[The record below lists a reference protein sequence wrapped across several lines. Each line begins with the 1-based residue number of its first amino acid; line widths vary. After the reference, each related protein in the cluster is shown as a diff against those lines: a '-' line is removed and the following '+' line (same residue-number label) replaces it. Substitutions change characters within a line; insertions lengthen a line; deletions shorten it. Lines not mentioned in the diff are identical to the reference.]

1 MDHGDADGHNR
12 LRYSIAKCIR
22 VQDKRR
28 KRQGLNVE
36 EQSGSYF
43 RKLKIF

>member
-1 MDHGDADGHNR
+1 MAMDTIR
-12 LRYSIAKCIR
+12 LRYIAKCIR

-43 RKLKIF
+43 RKQDDILC